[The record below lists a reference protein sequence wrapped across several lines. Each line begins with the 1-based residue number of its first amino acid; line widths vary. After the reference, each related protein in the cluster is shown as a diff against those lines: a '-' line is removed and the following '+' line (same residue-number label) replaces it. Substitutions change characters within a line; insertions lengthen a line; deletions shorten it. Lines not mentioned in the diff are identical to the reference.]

1 MIRAYD
7 LVYLDSAQENLAVL
21 FDYSIN
27 YLGIPLQYFYKRFLE
42 STISMKFER
51 GDYTVLAGKSGIELS
66 KDLLGDSFRKV
77 DYQPEGRSPEYW
89 LGYSLAYLNWK
100 TNLSFKKLNT
110 YLKIHELISM
120 YHPYHEMSENRFV
133 ERVIE
138 IYNERKHYTNL
149 QIIRTSLGS
158 SRRVLSLI
166 SGVPERTIEQYEQ
179 RRKSINKANAEYVVA
194 LARALKC
201 SVEDLLEI
209 DIEQNNS

>member
-27 YLGIPLQYFYKRFLE
+27 YVGVSLQLFYKEFLKSLV
-42 STISMKFER
+42 STKFER
-51 GDYTVLAGKSGIELS
+51 GDFTVLAGKSGIELS
-66 KDLLGDSFRKV
+66 KDVLGVSFKKL

-89 LGYSLAYLNWK
+89 LGYSLAFFHWK
-100 TNLSFKKLNT
+100 TNLSFRKLNR
-110 YLKIHELISM
+110 YIGIDELMAM

-133 ERVIE
+133 ERVAE

-149 QIIRTSLGS
+149 QIIRTNLGS

-166 SGVPERTIEQYEQ
+166 SGVPEKTIEQYEQ
-179 RRKSINKANAEYVVA
+179 RRKNINKANAEYIVA

-209 DIEQNNS
+209 EVK